1 MLGHFPKHEA
11 EHINRIKTDDR
22 WENLRP
28 ATHQQNM
35 LNIEKRKTNS
45 SGIIGVSF
53 WKRDRN
59 WTACITV
66 SYKTIRLGY
75 FDTKIEAV
83 KARYYAEKK
92 YGFAKWNRKSSA
104 YEYLKKHG
112 EL

>member
-1 MLGHFPKHEA
+1 MQLEQIYTSGLKNER
-11 EHINRIKTDDR
+11 NRYSKKESYD
-22 WENLRP
+22 
-28 ATHQQNM
+28 M

-92 YGFAKWNRKSSA
+92 YGYREENGR
-104 YEYLKKHG
+104 YC
-112 EL
+112 